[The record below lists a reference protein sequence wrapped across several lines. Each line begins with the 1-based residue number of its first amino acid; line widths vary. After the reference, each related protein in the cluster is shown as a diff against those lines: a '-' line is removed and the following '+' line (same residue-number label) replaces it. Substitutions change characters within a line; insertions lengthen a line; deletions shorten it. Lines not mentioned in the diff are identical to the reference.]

1 METGMIAALKKWV
14 SEGRRSVDITLD
26 TVDSNPMKIKI
37 WCYDYNLTEGKGVT
51 LIADIPT
58 TEELKDIKRKSA
70 QAILDNM

>member
-1 METGMIAALKKWV
+1 METGMIAALKRWV

-26 TVDSNPMKIKI
+26 TVDNNPMKIKI
-37 WCYDYNLTEGKGVT
+37 WCYDYSLIEGKGVT
-51 LIADIPT
+51 LVSDIPT